1 MYIPLCGYLAY
12 HFKYKDT
19 GHFTEIAYW
28 KLFFCSLIDTSATI
42 LIVAAYSKTS
52 ITSVMIIEDF
62 SIPSAVLLSLFFLK
76 VKYTK
81 LHYIAIAILA
91 CGISFG
97 FINDFIHPPGDDTKD
112 QPLLG
117 DLMALTGAFF
127 YALENVLQEHLLK
140 KRQDIFNFLGFI
152 GLFGVLITLFEAT
165 CVWEFE

>member
-12 HFKYKDT
+12 HFKYKGT

-117 DLMALTGAFF
+117 DIMALTGAFF

-140 KRQDIFNFLGFI
+140 KPQDIFNFLGFI